1 MFNGEVGSLAATH
14 WLGPPSH
21 KLPLRDWQT
30 EIFHRERTRSEA
42 SKMYRT
48 PLEFAE
54 PYAEFAQF
62 ESLTVHAKSVH
73 HGL

>member
-1 MFNGEVGSLAATH
+1 
-14 WLGPPSH
+14 
-21 KLPLRDWQT
+21 
-30 EIFHRERTRSEA
+30 
-42 SKMYRT
+42 MYRT